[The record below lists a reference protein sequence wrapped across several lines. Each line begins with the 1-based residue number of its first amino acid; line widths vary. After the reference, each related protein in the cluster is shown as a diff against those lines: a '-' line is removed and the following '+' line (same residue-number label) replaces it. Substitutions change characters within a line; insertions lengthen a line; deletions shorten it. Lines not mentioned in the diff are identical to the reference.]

1 MELLDVF
8 YDGEII
14 KNACH
19 LTTANFHVEKINNFR
34 GVKISHFHLQRF
46 NCLCKYFIMNI

>member
-19 LTTANFHVEKINNFR
+19 LTTANFHVEEKINFR
-34 GVKISHFHLQRF
+34 GGNFPFSFTTIQLP
-46 NCLCKYFIMNI
+46 L

>member
-1 MELLDVF
+1 MEFLDVF

-19 LTTANFHVEKINNFR
+19 LTTANFHVDKKI
-34 GVKISHFHLQRF
+34 
-46 NCLCKYFIMNI
+46 

>member
-1 MELLDVF
+1 MEFLDVF

-19 LTTANFHVEKINNFR
+19 LTTANFHVDNLEELI
-34 GVKISHFHLQRF
+34 
-46 NCLCKYFIMNI
+46 FILIFSVLLPL